1 MKKYSLWAKC
11 RNVNCDFF
19 QKVKISL
26 KYKWEL
32 FHKNWTFNME
42 GGSVLNGLCPRE
54 GLWRLRDA
62 ELLWLYVVT

>member
-1 MKKYSLWAKC
+1 
-11 RNVNCDFF
+11 
-19 QKVKISL
+19 
-26 KYKWEL
+26 
-32 FHKNWTFNME
+32 ME